1 MNHYEEN
8 NDTSNTADEDYMDDD
23 DFFDL
28 LEEYSDVF
36 FELEGVSR
44 VLGPEH
50 PTVRLM
56 ADAKESLDEEKL
68 EAAQAAFD
76 ALPEQVLDRAHHPW
90 IGCPP
95 PSGIREKF
103 RKFLIPEL
111 VGEAYGKDP
120 MGCYLQIDAREGLYD
135 CYGPADGDGH
145 VVDPALVY
153 DPRLSNW
160 PVRVQILEGSD
171 PMVVKDLL
179 KKILHKLDQDWD
191 ELTNPNSYPSILP
204 CDGRFGAW

>member
-8 NDTSNTADEDYMDDD
+8 NEFENTRNEDQTYAEHVS
-23 DFFDL
+23 DL
-28 LEEYSDVF
+28 IQTYSSVF
-36 FELEGVSR
+36 FELESTSR
-44 VLGPEH
+44 VFGPEH

-56 ADAKESLDEEKL
+56 EDATESLDEEKL

-76 ALPEQVLDRAHHPW
+76 ALPKQVLYRAHHPW

-120 MGCYLQIDAREGLYD
+120 MGCYLQIDAREDLYD

-191 ELTNPNSYPSILP
+191 ELTNPDSYPSILP